1 MGMPVGAGSLSS
13 GLRVDGAQHPPGTAA
28 AQVGDSFAESL
39 RVLELP
45 RLSENTTALSLGD
58 WLAVIDPIM
67 SDLSSTS
74 GVWWQLIVGAA
85 QDGYRQWILSGPLD
99 RLRLRPQ
106 APAEASKWPRTE
118 QRAVTMLLA
127 CLPEGVRRDLI
138 ASRRLSTVEIIYKL
152 LITYQPGGP
161 QERTVLL
168 KDITEDRLGNNPSVQ
183 EVLNTLRMWRRNV
196 NRANELKVTL
206 PDTLVIVGVLTKWAE
221 HISRLG
227 GAQTHFGLPRY
238 VKTSSWTTVRMLT
251 R

>member
-1 MGMPVGAGSLSS
+1 MGLVSQLNRLKQLDPLKQ
-13 GLRVDGAQHPPGTAA
+13 LN
-28 AQVGDSFAESL
+28 
-39 RVLELP
+39 VLE
-45 RLSENTTALSLGD
+45 
-58 WLAVIDPIM
+58 
-67 SDLSSTS
+67 
-74 GVWWQLIVGAA
+74 
-85 QDGYRQWILSGPLD
+85 GYHINMELVLVKEHE
-99 RLRLRPQ
+99 LRPPV
-106 APAEASKWPRTE
+106 PAEASKWPRTE

-227 GAQTHFGLPRY
+227 GAQTAFR
-238 VKTSSWTTVRMLT
+238 VVR
-251 R
+251 